1 MAKRVPDLSSLSV
14 EEKLRLIEN
23 LWDSVAD
30 DPKTLPPTDAQA
42 EELDRRLDAY
52 RQDGDPGRPWREV
65 LDELESLR
73 R

>member
-1 MAKRVPDLSSLSV
+1 MAKRAADFSDLTV
-14 EEKLRLIEN
+14 EEKLQLIEE

-30 DPKTLPPTDAQA
+30 DPQAVPLTDAQA

-65 LDELESLR
+65 LDELESQR
-73 R
+73 K